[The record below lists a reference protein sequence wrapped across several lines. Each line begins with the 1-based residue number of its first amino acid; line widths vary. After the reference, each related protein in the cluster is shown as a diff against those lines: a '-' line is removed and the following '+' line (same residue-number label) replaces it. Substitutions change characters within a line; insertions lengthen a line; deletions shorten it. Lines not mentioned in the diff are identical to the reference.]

1 MRYFILSIILS
12 FGSFSIISGQNE
24 ETKPKLSYH
33 GSLGLYGDFYHIE
46 DAPLGSVQ
54 ARRPAQLMRMRYTSR
69 LAYGKWALPLDF
81 ILSTDG
87 RSLQT
92 AFPQG
97 EALKD
102 YVRDPLNRISLTPRF
117 GSFEALLG
125 SQVPRLSRLTGGD
138 LQLFGAGFRWQ
149 PGRWVFQAFHGL
161 GQRAFEADSSR
172 HIVANFA
179 RNYSMF
185 QVGYGKEETS
195 HIRVNLVHGK
205 DEVNSLEN
213 PEALLPAEG
222 VTSSLSAQLSFA
234 KGFFVKGEGAVSLFT
249 RNLLYTGKFE
259 VTEMPLMSLNLSSR
273 MDGAAE
279 VGMGRRGKEWSLEL
293 NSLYVGGGF
302 EAMGYPFLQKDRLD
316 LQVKGQLRLFD
327 NKLNL
332 NGSLG
337 QRRNNVSG
345 TQSADSRQL
354 IGSFQMQA
362 NISKQLNLA
371 ASYANFG
378 YRNTRVEDS
387 LKLEFVS
394 NSLSVTPSWQRQGE
408 AMTHFLN
415 LSFQADQYRDLNLVS
430 GELRDND
437 TRGFSGMYR
446 LGWITI
452 PLSVDI
458 SGNIIQNELPAGV
471 LNIRRVQLGMSYSL
485 FQQKLRLGG
494 AFIFSQNQYE
504 SFTADKLLAF
514 RMKASYKLSKKLKM
528 EAQARIRTYNYG
540 SRKPDQSFQE
550 RLIRTSISYHF

>member
-1 MRYFILSIILS
+1 MRSLILIFVLS
-12 FGSFSIISGQNE
+12 FGAFILAFAQHDDA
-24 ETKPKLSYH
+24 KPKLTYH
-33 GSLGLYGDFYHIE
+33 GSLGLYGDFYHME
-46 DAPLGSVQ
+46 DVPLGSNL

-69 LAYGKWALPLDF
+69 LEYGKWTLPLDF

-92 AFPQG
+92 TFPQG
-97 EALKD
+97 EAFKD
-102 YVRDPLNRISLTPRF
+102 YIRDPLNRISLTPRF

-149 PGRWVFQAFHGL
+149 PGNWVFQAFHGL

-172 HIVANFA
+172 NIAASFA

-185 QVGYGKEETS
+185 QLGYGKEEAS
-195 HIRVNLVHGK
+195 HIRLNLIHGK
-205 DEVNSLEN
+205 DDENSLEN
-213 PEALLPAEG
+213 HETLLPAEG
-222 VTSSLSAQLSFA
+222 ATASLSYQISFA
-234 KGFFVKGEGAVSLFT
+234 KGFFVKGEGAASVFT
-249 RNLLYTGKFE
+249 RDLLYTGKIDLPE
-259 VTEMPLMSLNLSSR
+259 VPLISLNLSSR

-279 VGMGRRGKEWSLEL
+279 LAFGKRGKKWSIEA

-302 EAMGYPFLQKDRLD
+302 EAMGFPFLQKDRLD
-316 LQVKGQLRLFD
+316 LQLKSQLRLFE
-327 NKLNL
+327 NKLSVQ
-332 NGSLG
+332 GSIG
-337 QRRNNVSG
+337 QRKNNVSG

-362 NISKQLNLA
+362 QLSKQLNIA
-371 ASYANFG
+371 ANYANFG

-394 NSLSVTPSWQRQGE
+394 NSASITPSWQHQGE
-408 AMTHFLN
+408 QTTHFLN

-446 LGWITI
+446 LGWTAI
-452 PLSVDI
+452 PLSLDI
-458 SGNIIQNELPAGV
+458 SGSRIQNQLPTGQ
-471 LNIRRVQLGMSYSL
+471 LDISRGQLGINYRL
-485 FQQKLRLGG
+485 LKNKLQLSS
-494 AFIFSQNQYE
+494 AVTFSKNQYE
-504 SFTADKLLAF
+504 AFTADKLIAYRL
-514 RMKASYKLSKKLKM
+514 KARYKLSNKFKL
-528 EAQARIRTYNYG
+528 EVQARFRTYNYG

-550 RLIRTSISYHF
+550 RLIRTSVSYHF